1 VSGTFRLRCVHA
13 CRLPEVRI
21 LPIITPIIAKVT
33 AIEKRGD
40 QYQGNRSNQ
49 SEISRFI
56 LIRLPLERSNLWRAK
71 RHPFSQRVRPS
82 EIAEFLT
89 SYLSRCRCSQPAVT
103 TLQTCRPRIRILPN
117 RMVVEP
123 KVAERLKLGWPS
135 RIKYAQSCEIEYE
148 HCHKREV

>member
-1 VSGTFRLRCVHA
+1 MESALYLRKWA
-13 CRLPEVRI
+13 CRPMEANGLGII
-21 LPIITPIIAKVT
+21 LFRYADWLHG
-33 AIEKRGD
+33 RGYCQNTIH
-40 QYQGNRSNQ
+40 QYTDAVEHFG
-49 SEISRFI
+49 F
-56 LIRLPLERSNLWRAK
+56 WRAK

-135 RIKYAQSCEIEYE
+135 RIKYA
-148 HCHKREV
+148 